1 MSEYVSISIHRMIYF
16 KFTSRSYV
24 STINSIDGMEKGLLK
39 YCLSGL
45 INTKFMIQIFYTSYI
60 PRVVCRTGLNRLG
73 ETGLNR
79 QVSAGR
85 NREKL
90 GET

>member
-1 MSEYVSISIHRMIYF
+1 
-16 KFTSRSYV
+16 
-24 STINSIDGMEKGLLK
+24 MEKGKKWQRYILASFDLK
-39 YCLSGL
+39 LSEFYQESDYGVKNHLIQSGL
-45 INTKFMIQIFYTSYI
+45 FDF
-60 PRVVCRTGLNRLG
+60 CRTGLNRLG